1 MNNGNK
7 RVAPYA
13 EAFRQ
18 QMVELVASG
27 RRPSELAK
35 EFGCSD
41 ASIHAWV
48 NKAGRVIDLPRGAQV
63 MQAAKAVR
71 GAANQMAL
79 SQAEREELIRLRKQ
93 VKQLQIETQI
103 LSKATAWF
111 AHRNDKT
118 FTTSTG
124 S

>member
-1 MNNGNK
+1 MSGNK
-7 RVAPYA
+7 RCAPYD

-27 RRPSELAK
+27 RAVRALVK
-35 EFGCSD
+35 EFGCSP
-41 ASIHAWV
+41 ASIHHWV
-48 NKAGRVIDLPRGAQV
+48 KKSGRVIDLPRGAQV
-63 MQAAKAVR
+63 MQAARAAR
-71 GAANQMAL
+71 GAASQMAL
-79 SQAEREELIRLRKQ
+79 SSAEREELIRLRKQ

-111 AHRNDKT
+111 AQRNDKT
-118 FTTSTG
+118 FTMSTG